1 MWREVWWSMAGGVKS
16 EYDKI
21 KATDVFEYWKLFDL
35 WRDRLNR
42 ERELYQHKQNQH
54 TNGK

>member
-1 MWREVWWSMAGGVKS
+1 MAGGVKS

-35 WRDRLNR
+35 WRDRVNR
-42 ERELYQHKQNQH
+42 ERELYQQKQQKQH
-54 TNGK
+54 NGK